1 MIQADYTNI
10 EQFTPEQL
18 EGIITEFPW
27 FSYAREI
34 LLLKLAA
41 ISREIFDTELR
52 HSAVFV
58 PSRQRL
64 YDKVRQIIPADEKPK
79 EEPVETQTVE
89 VQPDEA
95 QSVETQPTE
104 EQPAEARPVETQHI
118 EEQPAEA
125 QSVETQPTEEQPAE
139 VQSDKIQPVEVIDI
153 EQEDRIEDVKAA
165 AAEAIAEAKK
175 ERAGS
180 PVVTTIKYIPV
191 GGDYFSREDFEQL
204 EREDGGLPS
213 EAAHLA
219 TGSSVRDSNVSSV
232 IGPDGKVNF
241 EDPEFYTETLG
252 QVYAQQG
259 YYEQAIEV
267 FSKLILLYPEKSAYF
282 AALVKETER
291 AKKEAASGKGK

>member
-1 MIQADYTNI
+1 MAQVDYTNI

-18 EGIITEFPW
+18 EGIITEYPW
-27 FSYAREI
+27 FSYAREV

-52 HSAVFV
+52 HSAVFL
-58 PSRQRL
+58 PSRRRL
-64 YDKVRQIIPADEKPK
+64 YDKVMQIVKTQ
-79 EEPVETQTVE
+79 PVE
-89 VQPDEA
+89 A
-95 QSVETQPTE
+95 
-104 EQPAEARPVETQHI
+104 
-118 EEQPAEA
+118 
-125 QSVETQPTEEQPAE
+125 QPAE
-139 VQSDKIQPVEVIDI
+139 VQPVKTQPVEVIDI
-153 EQEDRIEDVKAA
+153 EQEEKVEDVKAA

-180 PVVTTIKYIPV
+180 PVVTKIKYIPV

-204 EREDGGLPS
+204 EREDGSLPS

-219 TGSSVRDSNVSSV
+219 TGSSAGDSNVSSV

-267 FSKLILLYPEKSAYF
+267 FSKLILLYPQKSAYF
-282 AALVKETER
+282 AALVKETEL

>member
-79 EEPVETQTVE
+79 EEP
-89 VQPDEA
+89 
-95 QSVETQPTE
+95 
-104 EQPAEARPVETQHI
+104 
-118 EEQPAEA
+118 
-125 QSVETQPTEEQPAE
+125 VETQPTEEQPAE

-267 FSKLILLYPEKSAYF
+267 FSKLILLYPQKSAYF

>member
-79 EEPVETQTVE
+79 EEPVETQ
-89 VQPDEA
+89 
-95 QSVETQPTE
+95 PTE
-104 EQPAEARPVETQHI
+104 EQPAEG
-118 EEQPAEA
+118 
-125 QSVETQPTEEQPAE
+125 
-139 VQSDKIQPVEVIDI
+139 QSDKIQPVEVIDI

-267 FSKLILLYPEKSAYF
+267 FSKLILLYPQKSAYF

>member
-1 MIQADYTNI
+1 MIQTDYTNI
-10 EQFTPEQL
+10 KQFTPEQL
-18 EGIITEFPW
+18 ESIITEYPW
-27 FSYAREI
+27 FSYAREV

-52 HSAVFV
+52 HSAVFL

-64 YDKVRQIIPADEKPK
+64 YDKVRQIVPADEKPQEEVREVPAEKPIVEEHIEEAKIEERIEDGPVNEQVEEQVVK
-79 EEPVETQTVE
+79 EGVE
-89 VQPDEA
+89 A
-95 QSVETQPTE
+95 SVETQPM
-104 EQPAEARPVETQHI
+104 
-118 EEQPAEA
+118 
-125 QSVETQPTEEQPAE
+125 
-139 VQSDKIQPVEVIDI
+139 EVIDD
-153 EQEDRIEDVKAA
+153 EQEERIEDVKAA

-219 TGSSVRDSNVSSV
+219 TGSFADNYGYYSV

-267 FSKLILLYPEKSAYF
+267 FSKLILLYPQKSAYF
-282 AALVKETER
+282 AALVKETEL
-291 AKKEAASGKGK
+291 AKKEAASGKSK

>member
-79 EEPVETQTVE
+79 EEP
-89 VQPDEA
+89 
-95 QSVETQPTE
+95 
-104 EQPAEARPVETQHI
+104 
-118 EEQPAEA
+118 
-125 QSVETQPTEEQPAE
+125 VETQPTEEQPAE

-213 EAAHLA
+213 EAAHLS
-219 TGSSVRDSNVSSV
+219 TGSSARDSNVSSV

-267 FSKLILLYPEKSAYF
+267 FSKLILLYPQKSAYF

>member
-1 MIQADYTNI
+1 
-10 EQFTPEQL
+10 
-18 EGIITEFPW
+18 
-27 FSYAREI
+27 

-52 HSAVFV
+52 HSAVFL

-64 YDKVRQIIPADEKPK
+64 YDKVRQIVPADEQPQEEIKDVPAK
-79 EEPVETQTVE
+79 EKVEEQVVEERVEEQIEEKVVEVKVEEPVEEKVVE
-89 VQPDEA
+89 ERSEA
-95 QSVETQPTE
+95 
-104 EQPAEARPVETQHI
+104 PVEN
-118 EEQPAEA
+118 
-125 QSVETQPTEEQPAE
+125 
-139 VQSDKIQPVEVIDI
+139 QPVEVIDV
-153 EQEDRIEDVKAA
+153 EEERIEDVKAA

-219 TGSSVRDSNVSSV
+219 TGSFADNYGYYSV

-267 FSKLILLYPEKSAYF
+267 FSKLILLYPQKSAYF
-282 AALVKETER
+282 AALVKETEL
-291 AKKEAASGKGK
+291 AKKEAASGKSK

>member
-89 VQPDEA
+89 VQP
-95 QSVETQPTE
+95 
-104 EQPAEARPVETQHI
+104 AEVQPVETQH
-118 EEQPAEA
+118 
-125 QSVETQPTEEQPAE
+125 VEEQPAE

-267 FSKLILLYPEKSAYF
+267 FSKLILLYPQKSAYF

>member
-1 MIQADYTNI
+1 MTQTDYTDIKN
-10 EQFTPEQL
+10 FTPEQL
-18 EGIITEFPW
+18 ETIITEYPW
-27 FSYAREI
+27 FSYAREV

-52 HSAVFV
+52 HSAVFL

-64 YDKVRQIIPADEKPK
+64 YDKVRQIVPADEKPQEEVKDVLAK
-79 EEPVETQTVE
+79 EQVEEQVVEERVEVPVE
-89 VQPDEA
+89 
-95 QSVETQPTE
+95 
-104 EQPAEARPVETQHI
+104 
-118 EEQPAEA
+118 
-125 QSVETQPTEEQPAE
+125 
-139 VQSDKIQPVEVIDI
+139 KQPVEVIDVV
-153 EQEDRIEDVKAA
+153 EERIEDVKAA
-165 AAEAIAEAKK
+165 AAAAIAEAKK
-175 ERAGS
+175 ERVGS

-219 TGSSVRDSNVSSV
+219 TGSFTQSSCGYSVM
-232 IGPDGKVNF
+232 GPDGKVNF

-267 FSKLILLYPEKSAYF
+267 FSKLILLYPQKSAYF
-282 AALVKETER
+282 AALVKETEL
-291 AKKEAASGKGK
+291 AKKEAASGKSK

>member
-1 MIQADYTNI
+1 MAQVDYTNI

-18 EGIITEFPW
+18 EGIITEYPW
-27 FSYAREI
+27 FSYAREV

-52 HSAVFV
+52 HSAVFL
-58 PSRQRL
+58 PSRRRL
-64 YDKVRQIIPADEKPK
+64 YDKVMQIVK
-79 EEPVETQTVE
+79 T
-89 VQPDEA
+89 
-95 QSVETQPTE
+95 
-104 EQPAEARPVETQHI
+104 
-118 EEQPAEA
+118 
-125 QSVETQPTEEQPAE
+125 
-139 VQSDKIQPVEVIDI
+139 QPVEVIDI
-153 EQEDRIEDVKAA
+153 EQEEKVEDVKAA

-180 PVVTTIKYIPV
+180 PVVTKIKYIPV

-204 EREDGGLPS
+204 EREDGSLPS

-219 TGSSVRDSNVSSV
+219 TGSSAGDSNVSSV

-267 FSKLILLYPEKSAYF
+267 FSKLILLYPQKSAYF

>member
-1 MIQADYTNI
+1 MTQTDYTDIKN
-10 EQFTPEQL
+10 FTPEQL
-18 EGIITEFPW
+18 ETIITEYPW
-27 FSYAREI
+27 FSYAREV

-52 HSAVFV
+52 HSAVFL

-64 YDKVRQIIPADEKPK
+64 YDKVRQIVPADEKPQEEVKDVLAK
-79 EEPVETQTVE
+79 EQVEEQVVEERVEVPVE
-89 VQPDEA
+89 
-95 QSVETQPTE
+95 
-104 EQPAEARPVETQHI
+104 
-118 EEQPAEA
+118 
-125 QSVETQPTEEQPAE
+125 
-139 VQSDKIQPVEVIDI
+139 KQPVEVIDVV
-153 EQEDRIEDVKAA
+153 EERIEDVKAA
-165 AAEAIAEAKK
+165 AAAAIAEAKK

-219 TGSSVRDSNVSSV
+219 TGSFTQSSCGYSVM
-232 IGPDGKVNF
+232 GPDGKVNF

-267 FSKLILLYPEKSAYF
+267 FSKLILLYPQKSAYF
-282 AALVKETER
+282 AALVKETEL
-291 AKKEAASGKGK
+291 AKKEAASGKSK

>member
-1 MIQADYTNI
+1 MAQVDYTNI

-18 EGIITEFPW
+18 EGIITEYPW
-27 FSYAREI
+27 FSYAREV

-52 HSAVFV
+52 HSAVFL
-58 PSRQRL
+58 PSRRRL
-64 YDKVRQIIPADEKPK
+64 YDKVMQIVPADEKPK
-79 EEPVETQTVE
+79 EEPVETQ
-89 VQPDEA
+89 
-95 QSVETQPTE
+95 
-104 EQPAEARPVETQHI
+104 PVK
-118 EEQPAEA
+118 A
-125 QSVETQPTEEQPAE
+125 
-139 VQSDKIQPVEVIDI
+139 QPVEVIDI
-153 EQEDRIEDVKAA
+153 EQEEKVEDVKAA

-180 PVVTTIKYIPV
+180 PVVTKIKYIPV

-204 EREDGGLPS
+204 EREDGSLPS

-219 TGSSVRDSNVSSV
+219 TGSSAGDSNVSSV

-267 FSKLILLYPEKSAYF
+267 FSKLILLYPQKSAYF

>member
-1 MIQADYTNI
+1 MTQADYTNI
-10 EQFTPEQL
+10 KQFTPEQL
-18 EGIITEFPW
+18 ESIITEYPW
-27 FSYAREI
+27 FSYAREV

-52 HSAVFV
+52 HSAVFL

-64 YDKVRQIIPADEKPK
+64 YDKVSQIVPADEKPQEDGSEMPPAK
-79 EEPVETQTVE
+79 PILEEQFVNERAE
-89 VQPDEA
+89 V
-95 QSVETQPTE
+95 SVETQPM
-104 EQPAEARPVETQHI
+104 
-118 EEQPAEA
+118 
-125 QSVETQPTEEQPAE
+125 
-139 VQSDKIQPVEVIDI
+139 DVIDY
-153 EQEDRIEDVKAA
+153 EQEERIEDVKAA

-204 EREDGGLPS
+204 EREDGSLPS

-219 TGSSVRDSNVSSV
+219 TGSSAEISGGYSV
-232 IGPDGKVNF
+232 ICPDGKVNF

-267 FSKLILLYPEKSAYF
+267 FSKLILLYPQKSAYF
-282 AALVKETER
+282 AALVKETEL
-291 AKKEAASGKGK
+291 AKKEAASGKSK

>member
-1 MIQADYTNI
+1 MIQTDYTNI
-10 EQFTPEQL
+10 KQFTPEQL
-18 EGIITEFPW
+18 ESIITEYPW
-27 FSYAREI
+27 FSYAREV

-52 HSAVFV
+52 HSAVFL

-64 YDKVRQIIPADEKPK
+64 YDKVRQIVPADEKPQEEVREVPAEKPIVEEHIEEAKIEERIEDGPVNEQVEEQVVK
-79 EEPVETQTVE
+79 EGVE
-89 VQPDEA
+89 A
-95 QSVETQPTE
+95 SVETQPM
-104 EQPAEARPVETQHI
+104 
-118 EEQPAEA
+118 
-125 QSVETQPTEEQPAE
+125 
-139 VQSDKIQPVEVIDI
+139 EVIDD
-153 EQEDRIEDVKAA
+153 EQEERIEDVKAA

-219 TGSSVRDSNVSSV
+219 TGSSADSSYSCSV
-232 IGPDGKVNF
+232 IYPDGKVNF

-267 FSKLILLYPEKSAYF
+267 FSKLILLYPQKSAYF
-282 AALVKETER
+282 AALVKETEL
-291 AKKEAASGKGK
+291 AKKEAVSGKSK

>member
-1 MIQADYTNI
+1 MAQTDYTDI
-10 EQFTPEQL
+10 KHFTPEQL
-18 EGIITEFPW
+18 ETIITEYPW
-27 FSYAREI
+27 FSYAREV

-52 HSAVFV
+52 HSAVFL

-64 YDKVRQIIPADEKPK
+64 YDKVRQIVPADEQPQEEIKDVPAK
-79 EEPVETQTVE
+79 EKVEEQVVEERVEEQIEEKVVEEKVEEPVEEKVVE
-89 VQPDEA
+89 ERSEA
-95 QSVETQPTE
+95 
-104 EQPAEARPVETQHI
+104 PVEN
-118 EEQPAEA
+118 
-125 QSVETQPTEEQPAE
+125 
-139 VQSDKIQPVEVIDI
+139 QPVEVIDV
-153 EQEDRIEDVKAA
+153 EEERIEDVKAA
-165 AAEAIAEAKK
+165 AAAAIAEAKK

-219 TGSSVRDSNVSSV
+219 TGSFADNYGYYSV

-267 FSKLILLYPEKSAYF
+267 FSKLILLYPQKSAYF
-282 AALVKETER
+282 AALVKETEL
-291 AKKEAASGKGK
+291 AKKEAASGKSK

>member
-1 MIQADYTNI
+1 MTQTDYTDI
-10 EQFTPEQL
+10 KHFTPEQL
-18 EGIITEFPW
+18 ETIITEYPW
-27 FSYAREI
+27 FSYAREV

-52 HSAVFV
+52 HSAVFL

-64 YDKVRQIIPADEKPK
+64 YDKVRQIVPADEQPQEEVKDVPAK
-79 EEPVETQTVE
+79 EKVEEQVVEERVEEQIEEKVVEEKVEEPVEEKVVE
-89 VQPDEA
+89 EKVEEPIEEKVFEERSEA
-95 QSVETQPTE
+95 
-104 EQPAEARPVETQHI
+104 PVE
-118 EEQPAEA
+118 
-125 QSVETQPTEEQPAE
+125 
-139 VQSDKIQPVEVIDI
+139 KQPVEVIDV
-153 EQEDRIEDVKAA
+153 EEERIEDVKAA

-180 PVVTTIKYIPV
+180 SVVTTIKYIPV

-219 TGSSVRDSNVSSV
+219 TGSFADNYGYYSV

-267 FSKLILLYPEKSAYF
+267 FSKLILLYPQKSAYF
-282 AALVKETER
+282 AALVKETEL
-291 AKKEAASGKGK
+291 AKKEAASGKSK